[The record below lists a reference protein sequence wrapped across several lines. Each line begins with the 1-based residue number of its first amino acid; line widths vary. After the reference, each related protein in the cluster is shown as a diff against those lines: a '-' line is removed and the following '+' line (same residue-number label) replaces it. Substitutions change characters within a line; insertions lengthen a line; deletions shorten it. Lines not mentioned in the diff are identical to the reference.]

1 MYGQRQLCFVQ
12 FLLRDSSVT
21 EDGRWMKTVPLGE
34 ILIATYMSAFAGI
47 TTLARL
53 RMTMQPASVFELEDE
68 C

>member
-1 MYGQRQLCFVQ
+1 
-12 FLLRDSSVT
+12 
-21 EDGRWMKTVPLGE
+21 MKTVPLGE